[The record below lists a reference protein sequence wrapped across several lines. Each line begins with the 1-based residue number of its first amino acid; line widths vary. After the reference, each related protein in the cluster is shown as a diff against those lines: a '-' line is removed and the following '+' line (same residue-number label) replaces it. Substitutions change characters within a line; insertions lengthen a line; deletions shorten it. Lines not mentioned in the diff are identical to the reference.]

1 MLLNCKLF
9 YSNSILFYRIVRMS
23 KLDTFCVCKAVGA
36 VQIRIM
42 YAYENCCIVVPK
54 CVPCIDNYR
63 KMMKTLHVQL
73 T

>member
-1 MLLNCKLF
+1 
-9 YSNSILFYRIVRMS
+9 MS
-23 KLDTFCVCKAVGA
+23 KLDTFCVCKAVRA